1 MADLPSHP
9 AELEEAAHRARL
21 SWWRCLFWMALST
34 AHLERRAFAV
44 PLVRMGLT
52 DRMDLQDRQEQPA
65 LAQPE
70 RLARKAPSVLQAIQA
85 RVETKAG
92 KVRLG
97 LPVLPGRQAARGRQ
111 VPGGP

>member
-34 AHLERRAFAV
+34 AHLERRAFAG
-44 PLVRMGLT
+44 PLVGMGLT
-52 DRMDLQDRQEQPA
+52 GKMDPQGRPDQPG
-65 LAQPE
+65 LAPRG
-70 RLARKAPSVLQAIQA
+70 RLARKAPSGPPAIQA
-85 RVETKAG
+85 RGGAAAP

-97 LPVLPGRQAARGRQ
+97 LR
-111 VPGGP
+111 